1 MGDEEALPAVH
12 AKSTIKMADLM
23 MGRAVGRAATF
34 MIHRRLCV
42 PDVSAAFLVHGKWGR
57 DAADFAAWIVA
68 HHEAHRVLPG
78 SEFER
83 VAVGES
89 FGA

>member
-1 MGDEEALPAVH
+1 MGGEEALPAVH
-12 AKSTIKMADLM
+12 AKSTIKMADLKM
-23 MGRAVGRAATF
+23 GRAATF
-34 MIHRRLCV
+34 MIHRRLCI

-57 DAADFAAWIVA
+57 DAADFAAWIVSNY
-68 HHEAHRVLPG
+68 ESNCVLPG